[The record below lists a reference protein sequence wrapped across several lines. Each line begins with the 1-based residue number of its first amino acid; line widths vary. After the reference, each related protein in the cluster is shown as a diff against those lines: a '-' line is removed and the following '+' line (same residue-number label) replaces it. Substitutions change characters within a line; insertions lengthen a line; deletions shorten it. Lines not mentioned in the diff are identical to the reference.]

1 MKDNAAL
8 YAVSVNTHYSF
19 SLKKQTKVQNITL
32 ESKQW
37 LFLINIYLLQLGT
50 LCLLENHSSQVKKE
64 HLQQSFSCH
73 ILPIVQPHKKIFE

>member
-32 ESKQW
+32 KSKQW
-37 LFLINIYLLQLGT
+37 LFLINISLLQQGILH
-50 LCLLENHSSQVKKE
+50 LLENHSSQV
-64 HLQQSFSCH
+64 
-73 ILPIVQPHKKIFE
+73 